1 MARTDTRTG
10 GRDATQGVIPGD
22 ICLSVGKPA
31 MTEPDG
37 FAWTPLAEMAR
48 LESGHTPSRSNPGYW
63 DGDIPW
69 IGIRDAT
76 GNHGRRL
83 MDTEQHVTQ
92 LGIDNSSARV
102 LPPDTVCLSRTASVG
117 FVVTMGVPMATSQDF
132 VNWVCGPDLNHRY
145 LHFALLL
152 EQRAVRE
159 RFAHGSTHQTMY
171 YPEAKALHLLTPPRT
186 VQDAIAELLGALD
199 DKIAANER
207 IVALASEL
215 GAATFRASAASNT
228 EVLSDVA
235 TIVMGTSP
243 TGETMNEDGRGV
255 PFQQGVRDFGVRF
268 PSDRVWTTAPIRY
281 ASPGDVL
288 LSVRAPVGRT
298 NVADKDMCIGRGLA
312 AIRSRRGTP
321 WTLFHALSSVPDV
334 WEPFEAGGTVF
345 GSINKSQLASLEVP
359 AVEGLVSALEARLA
373 PLEERIAVAERESQ
387 KLADLRDALLPELMS
402 GRLRVKD
409 AEKTVEEVV

>member
-1 MARTDTRTG
+1 MTTAFPLRPFGEMVDWFDSR
-10 GRDATQGVIPGD
+10 RVPVKSADRKPGPYPYYGASGIVD
-22 ICLSVGKPA
+22 WV
-31 MTEPDG
+31 DG
-37 FAWTPLAEMAR
+37 
-48 LESGHTPSRSNPGYW
+48 
-63 DGDIPW
+63 
-69 IGIRDAT
+69 
-76 GNHGRRL
+76 
-83 MDTEQHVTQ
+83 
-92 LGIDNSSARV
+92 
-102 LPPDTVCLSRTASVG
+102 
-117 FVVTMGVPMATSQDF
+117 
-132 VNWVCGPDLNHRY
+132 Y
-145 LHFALLL
+145 LF
-152 EQRAVRE
+152 E
-159 RFAHGSTHQTMY
+159 G
-171 YPEAKALHLLTPPRT
+171 LHLLVSEDGENLRSRSTPIAFLADGKYWVNNHAHVVRGRDDADTRFFGYAMSVTDIAGHVSGSAQPKLSQSSLQAVLLPTPPAAERR
-186 VQDAIAELLGALD
+186 AIAEVLGALD

>member
-1 MARTDTRTG
+1 MRTARLADVCTKIGSGATPRG
-10 GRDATQGVIPGD
+10 GESVYMQAGVSLIRSQNVLDSAMKLQGLAHISDLAASQLSGVTVQPGD
-22 ICLSVGKPA
+22 VLLNITGESVARCALVDARALPA
-31 MTEPDG
+31 
-37 FAWTPLAEMAR
+37 R
-48 LESGHTPSRSNPGYW
+48 VN
-63 DGDIPW
+63 
-69 IGIRDAT
+69 
-76 GNHGRRL
+76 
-83 MDTEQHVTQ
+83 QHVMIVRPNAELDARYLQSFLVSPTVKAN
-92 LGIDNSSARV
+92 LLTMSAGGTRRALTKAQV
-102 LPPDTVCLSRTASVG
+102 GGLQIPLPPIR
-117 FVVTMGVPMATSQDF
+117 
-132 VNWVCGPDLNHRY
+132 
-145 LHFALLL
+145 
-152 EQRAVRE
+152 EQ
-159 RFAHGSTHQTMY
+159 Q
-171 YPEAKALHLLTPPRT
+171 
-186 VQDAIAELLGALD
+186 AIAEVLGSLD